1 MTWFN
6 CTAANAKQFVEEED
20 EEGKEDDEE
29 DDEED
34 EDETPETPER
44 TARPPVGDDCGL
56 FMLHAGWPFA
66 KAPNTQFTLNIR
78 LGKKLD

>member
-29 DDEED
+29 DD
-34 EDETPETPER
+34 DETTETPER